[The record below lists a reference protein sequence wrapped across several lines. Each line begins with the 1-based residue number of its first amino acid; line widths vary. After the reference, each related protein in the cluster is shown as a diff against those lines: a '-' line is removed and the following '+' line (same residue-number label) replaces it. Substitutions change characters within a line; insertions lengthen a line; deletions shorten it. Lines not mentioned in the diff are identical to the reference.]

1 MLIEYIIIIVME
13 SDSID
18 IKKYPKSKRNL
29 QCLGPCYQPK
39 TKVIHPISLE
49 IVTDNINAFCPVS
62 QWIYEDPDTGRKD
75 VLITDVCYNPTD
87 NKTISK
93 KELEL
98 NMLVPYVD
106 FNIEQFLKIFYSIY
120 SFEDGISWIDKNKFK
135 PLYTRIR
142 ILNMCM
148 KVYGGQIDIID
159 NRFVDFFI
167 DIIKRKYIREIY
179 LHVAKYIEIKG
190 DEVFLVD
197 PDGENI
203 GNNNVVIKTNYIIK
217 NFINGDDIS
226 KFLTRYLRQRKE
238 KWDQIVDHM
247 QSIIA
252 DLTAYI
258 VNKIHITLKI

>member
-1 MLIEYIIIIVME
+1 ME
-13 SDSID
+13 SDSLD
-18 IKKYPKSKRNL
+18 IKKYPKSKRNF

-49 IVTDNINAFCPVS
+49 IVTDNTNAFCPVS
-62 QWIYEDPDTGRKD
+62 QWIYEDPNTGKKD

-87 NKTISK
+87 NKTTSK

-98 NMLVPYVD
+98 NMLIPYVD
-106 FNIEQFLKIFYSIY
+106 FNIEHFLKIFYNIY
-120 SFEDGISWIDKNKFK
+120 SFEDGIQWIDKNKFK

-148 KVYGGQIDIID
+148 KIYGGQIDIID
-159 NRFVDFFI
+159 SRFVDFFI
-167 DIIKRKYIREIY
+167 DVIKRKYIRDIY
-179 LHVAKYIEIKG
+179 VQVAKYIEVKG

-197 PDGENI
+197 PDGDNI
-203 GNNNVVIKTNYIIK
+203 ANNNVVIKTNYIIK

-226 KFLTRYLRQRKE
+226 KFLLRYLRQRKE
-238 KWDQIVDHM
+238 KWDQIGDHM
-247 QSIIA
+247 QSIIS
-252 DLTAYI
+252 DLTLYI

>member
-1 MLIEYIIIIVME
+1 
-13 SDSID
+13 
-18 IKKYPKSKRNL
+18 
-29 QCLGPCYQPK
+29 
-39 TKVIHPISLE
+39 
-49 IVTDNINAFCPVS
+49 
-62 QWIYEDPDTGRKD
+62 
-75 VLITDVCYNPTD
+75 
-87 NKTISK
+87 
-93 KELEL
+93 
-98 NMLVPYVD
+98 
-106 FNIEQFLKIFYSIY
+106 
-120 SFEDGISWIDKNKFK
+120 
-135 PLYTRIR
+135 
-142 ILNMCM
+142 M